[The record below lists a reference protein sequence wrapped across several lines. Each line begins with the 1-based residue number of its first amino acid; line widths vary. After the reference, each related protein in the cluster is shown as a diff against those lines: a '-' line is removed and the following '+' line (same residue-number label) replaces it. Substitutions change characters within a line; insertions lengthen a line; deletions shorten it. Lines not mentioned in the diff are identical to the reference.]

1 MSRVVLERAVFNDID
16 RITRHLIAHEAND
29 LPGRI
34 GEIFDALD
42 ILAQH
47 PLIGWL
53 AATPWRELVIGRDAR
68 GYVARYRYDRV
79 DDTVYV
85 VALRAQREA
94 GFHED

>member
-29 LPGRI
+29 LPGRL
-34 GEIFDALD
+34 GEIF
-42 ILAQH
+42 
-47 PLIGWL
+47 GWL

-79 DDTVYV
+79 DDSVYV